1 MENNFVAR
9 ADININASLEDV
21 WNALVDPEAIHQ
33 YMFGATVVTDWRQ
46 GSPIVWRG
54 TWEGRPFEDKGEIL
68 QLMPGEMLQ
77 YSHFSPLSGDA
88 DLPENYH
95 TVTVDLSQRGEQ
107 THVGLAQDGNASDE
121 ERQHAE
127 ENWGMMLSSLK
138 NYLEN

>member
-21 WNALVDPEAIHQ
+21 WNALVDPEAIRQ

-68 QLMPGEMLQ
+68 QLIPGEMLQ

-95 TVTVDLSQRGEQ
+95 TVTVDLSQRGKQ

-138 NYLEN
+138 NYLEK